1 MARKISGK
9 VVRIAIDW
17 KIIERK
23 PGIGEND
30 EIVAIKDRNRYFVP
44 IHSTFYSSAM
54 KQCART
60 KNLFVI
66 IIIPINSNYC
76 CVRSR
81 ETILT
86 RF

>member
-23 PGIGEND
+23 FGIGEND

-44 IHSTFYSSAM
+44 IYNI
-54 KQCART
+54 R
-60 KNLFVI
+60 
-66 IIIPINSNYC
+66 
-76 CVRSR
+76 RS
-81 ETILT
+81 ILPL
-86 RF
+86 